1 MIAVW
6 IIGVLFIIAGY
17 FVGIRR
23 IIKAYKYR
31 GKLQELCWIVRIR
44 REPESN
50 LCECGINI
58 L

>member
-17 FVGIRR
+17 FVGTRR

-31 GKLQELCWIVRIR
+31 GKTTGVMLD
-44 REPESN
+44 
-50 LCECGINI
+50 CEN
-58 L
+58 